1 MGRKMLVKRGV
12 CASRWAPTTGKN
24 AAQRVAPGK
33 TAFIKDV
40 ATSGNEK
47 NGFHVKWRPR
57 ESLFF
62 ARWNAAIEE
71 NHFYPSPSLHPPDCF
86 QPDKERRRLL
96 DMHLDNSSNLRPRS
110 VIRPRVFRISNLAKL
125 LTIFQAWCRIPQRID
140 IYVGYINK

>member
-1 MGRKMLVKRGV
+1 MLVKRGV

-40 ATSGNEK
+40 ATSNEK

-110 VIRPRVFRISNLAKL
+110 VIPHACFESRISRNCLRYSKHDVGSHKGL
-125 LTIFQAWCRIPQRID
+125 
-140 IYVGYINK
+140 IYT

>member
-71 NHFYPSPSLHPPDCF
+71 NHFYPPPPYILLIAFNRTRRGGGCSICISITVLIFVLDRSYAHACF
-86 QPDKERRRLL
+86 E
-96 DMHLDNSSNLRPRS
+96 S
-110 VIRPRVFRISNLAKL
+110 RISRNCLRYSKHDVGSHKGL
-125 LTIFQAWCRIPQRID
+125 
-140 IYVGYINK
+140 IYT